1 MKIVSFAILTLF
13 ICLIVGISIWRTA
26 YNWQSSPPKQVTV
39 EALDDPVQIRWG
51 EFNSVEIMANS
62 MPDALTGLGY
72 VQGHLNGWT
81 IALWRQA
88 ALGKLTDWYAPTG
101 KHADR
106 LVLQLGLAEIAQ
118 MAANNLDTEE
128 KDLIAAFGAG
138 IEAAWKDADYMHEFF
153 LQDITPE
160 PWEPWHALAIER
172 LLAWISTS
180 PDSVCG
186 LGLSVCSGDAELRS
200 MLHLQ
205 GFEFSGSWIFSTPE
219 RSLLYQRH
227 VLGNAVP
234 PVFQEA
240 VLNVRGQSEL
250 EGLSLIGTPFFPTG
264 KSRNYAWSVFVYSPK
279 TSGPVLDSPDQQM
292 HLTFP
297 TREEIVIYRRTDSTF
312 STPGA
317 LHELEW
323 SGFSAISDAQ
333 SWFSIPHISSATF
346 QLWQGGGILMSSDGS
361 WDVLGDPKFM
371 FPMNSGVVIG
381 NDPQIRHTAFY
392 LDGIDP
398 KRRDVDTWVTD
409 TQSAWVRDTL
419 STMLASLP
427 IDSSRQVLP
436 GAPIPVNSA
445 LTYLINWDYRF
456 DRQSIGATIYH
467 EWTMS
472 AGRDLEDALYRA
484 INRLTQ
490 RFGDDQTQWLWERV
504 HESKRMFTIH
514 RKTNRK
520 TLESLDT
527 PSIGHETTMAWGGAH
542 AAIAPVTWE
551 AWIWNGIDNHYSIR
565 RHHVAIHQPLG
576 RYTTSNN
583 RFTFSLP
590 TLYSITTTLVP

>member
-39 EALDDPVQIRWG
+39 EALGDSVKILWG

-62 MPDALTGLGY
+62 VPDALTGLGY
-72 VQGHLNGWT
+72 VQGRLNGWT

-88 ALGKLTDWYAPTG
+88 ALGKLTDWYAPKG

-138 IEAAWKDADYMHEFF
+138 IQAAWKDADHMHEFF

-160 PWEPWHALAIER
+160 PWEPWHTLAVER
-172 LLAWISTS
+172 LLAWLSTS

-205 GFEFSGSWIFSTPE
+205 GFEFSSSWIFSTPG

-227 VLGNAVP
+227 VLGKAVP

-264 KSRNYAWSVFVYSPK
+264 KSRNYAWSVLIYSPK
-279 TSGPVLDSPDQQM
+279 TSGPVLDSLDQRM

-297 TREEIVIYRRTDSTF
+297 TREEIVIHRRTDSTF

-317 LHELEW
+317 LHELKW

-333 SWFSIPHISSATF
+333 SWFSLPHISPATF
-346 QLWQGGGILMSSDGS
+346 QLWRGGGILMSPDGS

-371 FPMNSGVVIG
+371 FPIDSGLVVG
-381 NDPQIRHTAFY
+381 NDPQIRHTALY
-392 LDGIDP
+392 LNSINP
-398 KRRDVDTWVTD
+398 KRSDVDTWVTD
-409 TQSAWVRDTL
+409 TQSTWVRDTL

-427 IDSSRQVLP
+427 MDSLQQVLP
-436 GAPIPVNSA
+436 GAPTSVNSA

-456 DRQSIGATIYH
+456 DSQSIGATIYH

-472 AGRDLEDALYRA
+472 AGRDLEEALYRA
-484 INRLTQ
+484 TNRLTQ

-514 RKTNRK
+514 RKTDSK
-520 TLESLDT
+520 TLEPLDT

-576 RYTTSNN
+576 RYTTSNS
-583 RFTFSLP
+583 RFTFSFP